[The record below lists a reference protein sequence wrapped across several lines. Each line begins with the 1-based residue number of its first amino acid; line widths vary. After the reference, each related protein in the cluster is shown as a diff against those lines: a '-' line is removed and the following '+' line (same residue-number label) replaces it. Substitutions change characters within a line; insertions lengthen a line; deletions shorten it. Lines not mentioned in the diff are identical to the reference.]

1 MSNEEAAQTPAPE
14 STGPAAPHDAAVSAA
29 PAGADSA
36 GADSAGAD
44 STDTDAV
51 DPAPSGTVPADAE
64 RGPVV
69 EAAEREV
76 TLQRSVRYGRLLIG
90 GAVLGAVIAAI
101 ASLLFPVEEG
111 AEYTM
116 AQAVGFFAVLG
127 AAIGLCLGGA
137 VALVLGLVAR
147 RQRGIGIAIQ
157 SDVR

>member
-1 MSNEEAAQTPAPE
+1 MGPANPHEAAEPVAPADAVPAD
-14 STGPAAPHDAAVSAA
+14 AAPTA
-29 PAGADSA
+29 P
-36 GADSAGAD
+36 
-44 STDTDAV
+44 
-51 DPAPSGTVPADAE
+51 DPSDTVPADAE
-64 RGPVV
+64 RGPVI

-90 GAVLGAVIAAI
+90 GAVLGAVVAAI

-127 AAIGLCLGGA
+127 AAIGLCIGGV

-147 RQRGIGIAIQ
+147 RQRGVGIAVQ